1 MKSVYIEELEN
12 GHTLENESFMLQEMT
27 QRKTKDGRPYILGNL
42 RDKTGQ
48 VACVYWDVPDYVE
61 EWVSSGQIVLVTG
74 KVVTYKDALQ
84 ITITDMNQS
93 RDLDLEA
100 FLPSSKRPR
109 KEMAAELRQ
118 FIASLAE
125 PWQTLAG
132 KILLEE
138 PFLSQFANAPAARS
152 MHHAYIGGLLEHSLS
167 MAHIADYLSELYPHV
182 DRNLL
187 ISGALLHD
195 LGKVYE
201 YNVAESFSYSEDGR
215 LTGHI
220 IRAIVIVEKTA
231 DAINFPEDK
240 RRQLIHL
247 IASHHGTHEWG
258 APVLPKTLEAILLH
272 QIDLLD
278 SRVQGFFDHLNNEKT
293 GAQWTAKKSFM
304 FGTEL
309 RKPEGY

>member
-27 QRKTKDGRPYILGNL
+27 QRNTKDGRPYILGSL

-48 VACVYWDVPDYVE
+48 MACVYWDVPDYVA

-84 ITITDMNQS
+84 ITITDLNRS
-93 RDLDLEA
+93 RDPDLEA
-100 FLPSSKRPR
+100 FLPSSQRPR
-109 KEMAAELRQ
+109 EEMVAELRQ
-118 FIASLAE
+118 FIAALAE
-125 PWQTLAG
+125 PWQTLVA

-138 PFLSQFANAPAARS
+138 PFLSQFANAPAARN

-167 MAHIADYLSELYPHV
+167 MAHIADYLADLYPHV

-220 IRAIVIVEKTA
+220 IRAIIVVEKA
-231 DAINFPEDK
+231 ANELDFPEDK
-240 RRQLIHL
+240 RQQLIHL

-278 SRVQGFFDHLNNEKT
+278 SRVQGFFDHLNNEKAE
-293 GAQWTAKKSFM
+293 AQWTTKKSFM